1 MRKIDILEMK
11 RRPNLHRKRVSR
23 WLENLQLRRERQTC
37 QLNDHLLRRNFH
49 VVLFQ
54 EALAPFSA
62 VFQIELRLFSQHV
75 LFDNQSVESRALQRA
90 TPHNVRYI
98 KSATALRPSRTS
110 LQSADA
116 NAPQSLNDRDA
127 G

>member
-1 MRKIDILEMK
+1 MDVFIRIFFEPQSSKFDL
-11 RRPNLHRKRVSR
+11 
-23 WLENLQLRRERQTC
+23 
-37 QLNDHLLRRNFH
+37 NFH

-75 LFDNQSVESRALQRA
+75 LFDNQSVESRALRRA

-98 KSATALRPSRTS
+98 KSATATLRPSRTS

-116 NAPQSLNDRDA
+116 NAQQSLDDRDV